1 MCLCKCKPRTSGVN
15 TQFKDW
21 ISRKPG
27 NDKYVS
33 QYFSHI
39 LRHPTSALLLSFCI
53 VSVWFIK
60 PCYWIVSVACAFD
73 DAGVVWISVCS
84 LYYESFFWKP
94 RGPSCWIFYRF
105 CFQWENWKNNS
116 FVEYHCLCDS
126 FCRVQLFAPIPPSP
140 PPTHTHTLSMSVFV
154 CLSVS
159 HSVFVSQCLFACHLL
174 LFVSAC
180 LQLPATDK
188 PMRVTSGNWRQCWCD
203 SVCTYKNLRYVW
215 WDSIGIFITL
225 LTCSWQ
231 VSRAETG
238 DSAE

>member
-73 DAGVVWISVCS
+73 DAGVVWISVCW

-140 PPTHTHTLSMSVFV
+140 PPHSHTLSLCRSLSVFLFLTLFLFLSV
-154 CLSVS
+154 CLPAIC
-159 HSVFVSQCLFACHLL
+159 FCLCLPACN
-174 LFVSAC
+174 C
-180 LQLPATDK
+180 LQPTN
-188 PMRVTSGNWRQCWCD
+188 RWE
-203 SVCTYKNLRYVW
+203 LRL
-215 WDSIGIFITL
+215 G
-225 LTCSWQ
+225 
-231 VSRAETG
+231 TG
-238 DSAE
+238 DSVDAILYVLIKTYVTCGEIQ